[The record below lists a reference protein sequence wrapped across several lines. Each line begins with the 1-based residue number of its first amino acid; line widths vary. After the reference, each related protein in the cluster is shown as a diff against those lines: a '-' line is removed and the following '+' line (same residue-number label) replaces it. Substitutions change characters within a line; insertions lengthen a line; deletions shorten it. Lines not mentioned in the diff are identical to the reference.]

1 MSQQTVYLLHFSD
14 RINPGHP
21 TQHYLG
27 YAEDLE
33 RRIKEHRVGRGSRLC
48 EVAKE
53 RGISFVVSRTWSGDR
68 RMERTLK
75 DRHNAPLLCPICQ
88 QERAEIGRCL
98 NSLCLADV
106 PELEF

>member
-33 RRIKEHRVGRGSRLC
+33 RRIKEHRVGRGSRL
-48 EVAKE
+48 
-53 RGISFVVSRTWSGDR
+53 
-68 RMERTLK
+68 
-75 DRHNAPLLCPICQ
+75 
-88 QERAEIGRCL
+88 
-98 NSLCLADV
+98 
-106 PELEF
+106 